1 MFQQRLRPLEQLERR
16 VVAVRYSMNE
26 PIVATAELPAGP
38 ARAAILVYLEESI
51 RRVVVVI
58 RSLSRARVVQYEMR
72 GEEFTEA
79 TGMAFD
85 AGLTFAESMGF
96 VFDDEK
102 LANKNGEDRVAE
114 LVALGQLLDLAT
126 RLRPSVP
133 FEEELQIEADPLA
146 SSELGIDVDLTKFRE
161 RTGAAADPSAQ
172 IAEKEISAPISG
184 ATLGRVRPVRKLAA
198 EPPAL
203 SPMLQLLASF

>member
-26 PIVATAELPAGP
+26 PIVATPELPAGP
-38 ARAAILVYLEESI
+38 ARAAILVYLEDNA

-58 RSLSRARVVQYEMR
+58 RSLSRARWVLYEMR
-72 GEEFTEA
+72 GEEFHEA

-85 AGLTFAESMGF
+85 AGLTLAESMGF
-96 VFDDEK
+96 VFDDER
-102 LANKNGEDRVAE
+102 LAQTTGAE
-114 LVALGQLLDLAT
+114 REAGIEPLRKLLDLTA
-126 RLRPSVP
+126 RLRPAIP

-146 SSELGIDVDLTKFRE
+146 DTDLDLDLDLTKFRDA
-161 RTGAAADPSAQ
+161 RVAKGAAGG
-172 IAEKEISAPISG
+172 G
-184 ATLGRVRPVRKLAA
+184 ATTPNPATTLGRVKPVRKRAA

-203 SPMLQLLASF
+203 PPMLQLLASF